1 MANIVQ
7 LVKYLNNMHSSEEK
21 IKFPLYEYYIWSFEV
36 LASEVRKCVLGEGC
50 RVKLTII
57 ELNWKETVWLALVE
71 EKKINTEHPYNLQKI
86 WLNIAQQGC

>member
-1 MANIVQ
+1 M
-7 LVKYLNNMHSSEEK
+7 
-21 IKFPLYEYYIWSFEV
+21 
-36 LASEVRKCVLGEGC
+36 LGEGG

-57 ELNWKETVWLALVE
+57 ELNRKETVWLALVE